1 MTTDHPPTFGLVL
14 AGGLA
19 RRMGGGDKARI
30 EIGGVSILDRV
41 LATLSAQCTGMII
54 NANGDP
60 KRFADTGLTVV
71 ADSVPDFAGP
81 LAGILAGLDWLAKQK
96 NGIEWIVS
104 VPGDCPFL
112 PDDLVE
118 RLHQARR
125 KMGAGVPLACA
136 RSGEWRHPVVGLWPL
151 ALREDLRRFRNNEPV
166 QALAGTRAPTP
177 PAANATATLP
187 RTDEATPSRPS
198 SSASSSRPG
207 GMPGPSSR
215 TVTTSASGVASSSTH
230 AGAEGPTWATTLSRQ
245 AETTATISS
254 ASGFARSTPPEGAAT
269 ETPRRRSS
277 DDSSP
282 TRSTTPGVGPTAS
295 C

>member
-118 RLHQARR
+118 CLHQARR

-151 ALREDLRRFRNNEPV
+151 ALREDLRKALVKDGIRKIEVWTARHGVAIADWPDQPV
-166 QALAGTRAPTP
+166 DPFFNVNTPEDAARAERIALQQAGT
-177 PAANATATLP
+177 
-187 RTDEATPSRPS
+187 
-198 SSASSSRPG
+198 
-207 GMPGPSSR
+207 
-215 TVTTSASGVASSSTH
+215 
-230 AGAEGPTWATTLSRQ
+230 
-245 AETTATISS
+245 
-254 ASGFARSTPPEGAAT
+254 
-269 ETPRRRSS
+269 
-277 DDSSP
+277 
-282 TRSTTPGVGPTAS
+282 
-295 C
+295 